1 MADDARGTLVV
12 GDTTIDLYPDASVSP
27 GGRLRW
33 DIGGTATNVARWMAM
48 LDGDVAVLTA
58 VGDDFFGRSAA
69 RHLERSAVSTE
80 HLSTADAAS
89 PITLLVPETEDGE
102 RWDAWIDGSCYGFEL
117 SAEPATRL
125 APYERV
131 HLEGVTL
138 PAAVNRDE
146 VLALAEAA
154 DDGGTRLSFDLNGR
168 AAQWATAGAYRRA
181 LCEILPRCDV
191 VFAGDADLAL
201 AEAAPTVEGVLEL
214 VPSTFSATVFVTAG
228 AAETTAASVRDGRV
242 VERVAVAP
250 PAVEVA
256 TTAGAG
262 DAFAAGVVTALEHGV
277 SDLRALATIGNAAG
291 AAAVTTAGPVPDDGV
306 ATLSRLL

>member
-1 MADDARGTLVV
+1 MADDARRTLVV

-33 DIGGTATNVARWMAM
+33 DIGGTAANVARWMAM

-69 RHLERSAVSTE
+69 RHLERSRVSTE
-80 HLSTADAAS
+80 HLSTVDAKS
-89 PITLLVPETEDGE
+89 PITLLVPDSE
-102 RWDAWIDGSCYGFEL
+102 RWNAWIDGSCYGFDL
-117 SAEPATRL
+117 PAEPATLL

-138 PAAVNRDE
+138 PAAVNRDD

-181 LCEILPRCDV
+181 LCDVLTHCDV

-201 AEAAPTVEGVLEL
+201 AEAEPTVEGILEL
-214 VPSTFSATVFVTAG
+214 VPSTFSATVFVTGG

-262 DAFAAGVVTALEHGV
+262 DAFA
-277 SDLRALATIGNAAG
+277 
-291 AAAVTTAGPVPDDGV
+291 
-306 ATLSRLL
+306 